1 MIIMA
6 KKDGNYSYLKR
17 QANKRQPRE
26 TFLIVCE
33 GEKTEY
39 YYFTCLRED
48 LKSNNIKIKV
58 KGEGQN
64 TLSLVKKAI
73 NIKNNEKSASYDQ
86 VWCVFDKDNYTK
98 EQFNQAERLAQKENI
113 KIAYSN
119 EAFEIWYILH
129 FQYLDTATPRDR
141 YGSILTNQMRKLG
154 LVGEKEKYEKSR
166 ENIYEKLKPYQPTAI
181 INAEKL
187 IKRRDELKQHPFD
200 PHPSTT
206 VHELVR
212 ELNKNSRS

>member
-1 MIIMA
+1 MA

-98 EQFNQAERLAQKENI
+98 EQFNQAAGLAQKENI

-154 LVGEKEKYEKSR
+154 LVGEKEKYEKNR

>member
-17 QANKRQPRE
+17 QANRRQPRE
-26 TFLIVCE
+26 IFLIVCE

-98 EQFNQAERLAQKENI
+98 EQFNQAEGLAQKENI

-206 VHELVR
+206 VH
-212 ELNKNSRS
+212 